1 MRSVVKVAQQ
11 MGLEYNSIPVDG
23 ILHRDARIE
32 AQSPPEDDTRKNL
45 NTSSFRYLSKK
56 LAQRISTETSCSLS
70 HDLNSQERLTWMKL
84 MLLIYLRLLSLNYW
98 LI

>member
-1 MRSVVKVAQQ
+1 MRNVVKVAQH
-11 MGLEYNSIPVDG
+11 MGLEYNSIPVDR
-23 ILHRDARIE
+23 IPHRDARIE

-56 LAQRISTETSCSLS
+56 LAQRISTETSRSLG
-70 HDLNSQERLTWMKL
+70 HDLHSQERLTWMKL

-98 LI
+98 FI